1 MLNRLLAKAMVIV
14 RTRISEIDMPKRDF
28 FDVRSVSYA
37 AVTLS
42 IQMFVI
48 LNYKYFHNHNVR
60 YIFPPT
66 PKS

>member
-1 MLNRLLAKAMVIV
+1 
-14 RTRISEIDMPKRDF
+14 MPKRDF
-28 FDVRSVSYA
+28 FDVRRVLYA

-42 IQMFVI
+42 MQMFVI

-60 YIFPPT
+60 YIFPPN